1 MPKLTLIA
9 RVVDGL
15 PLAASMEEEKDHR
28 ELDAYKSQAK
38 RIVKQLNAASPQRM
52 TIEAGA
58 NNFHYINSDGVC
70 FLCLTERAYPKRL
83 AFNYLDDLYKEF
95 MAKFR
100 SDIESA
106 SRPYAFIKFDTF
118 IQKTKKLYVD
128 TRAPRNLS
136 KLNDDLTDLTKI
148 MTQNIQD
155 VLGRGEMIDSVA
167 KKSTSL
173 RQASS
178 KYSKDAKYLNTQALL
193 RKYAPVAVVTVLIGG
208 GLWWRFF

>member
-155 VLGRGEMIDSVA
+155 VLGRGEMIDCA
-167 KKSTSL
+167 RRARSTA
-173 RQASS
+173 R
-178 KYSKDAKYLNTQALL
+178 
-193 RKYAPVAVVTVLIGG
+193 APHAHAHRPLPVGSA
-208 GLWWRFF
+208 